1 MTLEMGLAPLKA
13 QPPAIT
19 HQPASQSVRPGATV
33 IFTVGV
39 VGGGPFDYQWQC
51 NGTNLPNGI
60 ITTVAGRDPKLRA
73 KVGRSGDGGPAISAS
88 LINPTGIAVDAFEN
102 LFIGQASDPHV
113 EASVRKVDTNGIIR
127 TIEGARGTGGVS
139 IALAT
144 DAAGNLY
151 VAGQADE
158 KVHKVD
164 TKGKVS
170 TVAGSW
176 SYGNFAGDS
185 GNSGDGGPATRAQF
199 HGPFGLALDSSG
211 NLFIADCYNQRVRKV
226 SAQGI
231 ITTVA
236 GNGRQG
242 YSGDGRAATD
252 AQLYWPKGLAVD
264 ASGNLFIVDTGNNR
278 IRKVRTNGIITT
290 VAGGGT
296 ASEQSSGPA
305 TNASLYTLSG
315 GVALDSPGNLFIAD
329 CYKQLVLKVS
339 AQGIITTVAGNGR
352 QGYSGDGGSA
362 TNARLFFPQ
371 GLALDGYGN
380 LFVADMCGQ
389 IRKVGNTQGP
399 VLVLNNVTAGNAG
412 NYLVV
417 VTGHGGSVTS
427 SVATLAVGD

>member
-185 GNSGDGGPATRAQF
+185 GNSGDGGPATRAQW
-199 HGPFGLALDSSG
+199 LW
-211 NLFIADCYNQRVRKV
+211 
-226 SAQGI
+226 
-231 ITTVA
+231 TV
-236 GNGRQG
+236 
-242 YSGDGRAATD
+242 
-252 AQLYWPKGLAVD
+252 
-264 ASGNLFIVDTGNNR
+264 
-278 IRKVRTNGIITT
+278 
-290 VAGGGT
+290 
-296 ASEQSSGPA
+296 PA
-305 TNASLYTLSG
+305 TCS
-315 GVALDSPGNLFIAD
+315 
-329 CYKQLVLKVS
+329 
-339 AQGIITTVAGNGR
+339 
-352 QGYSGDGGSA
+352 
-362 TNARLFFPQ
+362 
-371 GLALDGYGN
+371 
-380 LFVADMCGQ
+380 
-389 IRKVGNTQGP
+389 
-399 VLVLNNVTAGNAG
+399 
-412 NYLVV
+412 
-417 VTGHGGSVTS
+417 
-427 SVATLAVGD
+427 